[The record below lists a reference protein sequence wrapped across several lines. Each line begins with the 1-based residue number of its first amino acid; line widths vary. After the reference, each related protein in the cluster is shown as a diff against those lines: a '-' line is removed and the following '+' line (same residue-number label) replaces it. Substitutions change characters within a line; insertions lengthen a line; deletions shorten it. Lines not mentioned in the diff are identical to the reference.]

1 MLRYGSFFCGNGR
14 MKKLVT
20 AALLLAP
27 LMSQADSIDDA
38 VVSGVRAY
46 QAAKCLSYLEVAG
59 NTSDGSYDKL
69 SKIFSEN
76 VSVYIDNAL
85 KDDFKLKANT
95 TTIPLHWFIIVY
107 GNRLDKPLLAGRLL
121 QWTSMIETEK
131 AGNQFSPGTPTIPES
146 AGVAAFNNQNCV
158 LLLN

>member
-1 MLRYGSFFCGNGR
+1 MYGSFFCGDGR
-14 MKKLVT
+14 MKKLIA

-27 LMSQADSIDDA
+27 LMAHADAMDDA

-46 QAAKCLSYLEVAG
+46 QAAKCMSYLELADNTADG
-59 NTSDGSYDKL
+59 NYGKL
-69 SKIFSEN
+69 SQIYSEN

-95 TTIPLHWFIIVY
+95 TTIPIHWFILVY
-107 GNRLDKPLLAGRLL
+107 GNRLDKSLLAGRLL

-131 AGNQFSPGTPTIPES
+131 AGDQYSPNTPTIPES